1 MTWIDR
7 KNGIS
12 MAGRGV
18 LGDVLMVTESVVW
31 GHTC

>member
-7 KNGIS
+7 RNGIS

-18 LGDVLMVTESVVW
+18 RGDVLMVTESVVK